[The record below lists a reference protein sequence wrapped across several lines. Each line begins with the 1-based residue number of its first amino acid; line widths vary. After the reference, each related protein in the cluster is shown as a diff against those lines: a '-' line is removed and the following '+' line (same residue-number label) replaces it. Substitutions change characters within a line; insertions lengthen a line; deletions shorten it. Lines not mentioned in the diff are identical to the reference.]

1 MHAAK
6 PTAGPRS
13 KVLYNGCNENDT
25 RSHDRGASGREALY
39 APPKLAAS
47 RVFCSNACALEEPV
61 AGLAALDRFTVTT

>member
-1 MHAAK
+1 MHGAK

-13 KVLYNGCNENDT
+13 KALHNGCNEKDT
-25 RSHDRGASGREALY
+25 RSRNRGASGPEALY

-47 RVFCSNACALEEPV
+47 SVFCSNAFALEEPV

>member
-13 KVLYNGCNENDT
+13 KTLYNGCNENDT
-25 RSHDRGASGREALY
+25 RPHDTGASGRGALH

-47 RVFCSNACALEEPV
+47 RVLCSNACALEEPV

>member
-13 KVLYNGCNENDT
+13 KALHNGCNENDT

-47 RVFCSNACALEEPV
+47 SVFCSNACALEEPV